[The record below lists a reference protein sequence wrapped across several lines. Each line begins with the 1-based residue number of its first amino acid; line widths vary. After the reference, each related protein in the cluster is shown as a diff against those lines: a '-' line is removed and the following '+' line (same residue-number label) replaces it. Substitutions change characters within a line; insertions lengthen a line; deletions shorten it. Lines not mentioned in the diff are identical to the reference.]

1 MINTLKTI
9 LLFYNGKYR
18 SNLCFPQMRDYR
30 NSYGITSI
38 HQLNESDMR
47 TQEIREME
55 KRVEMYRRLWI
66 WNLVFLLGLLCWG
79 SVFGQNGEY
88 ISKKGVGLDQFYEF
102 TRTKDDNIFG
112 LAFLDHAFPI
122 FDTISYVKINQQQNI
137 IFKSFF
143 PIYDIAFSVTNVVQ
157 DIDSNYIFGYNIF
170 DLDSSLHLVKIDKNG
185 SVAWDKKYR
194 TDTSFYNQLT
204 VLKNSLYII
213 GRKGIS
219 TNVKEHDISLRK
231 FDTNGNV
238 IWNKMFGG
246 DSTEFNPFISS
257 ISDTNLVLIVN
268 SYSDSSGNRT
278 VKKTNGGDLWIIKID
293 TNGTIQKQ
301 TSLNRLNYLPYANDI
316 VKTKSN
322 GFQLSLENRGKYNL
336 PNSGYS
342 IVRYDN
348 TLDLAWDSTIITN
361 FTQRGPFNGLF
372 DHHAFGNIFYFANET
387 FFKLIKIND
396 SGRIAWSQSYSF
408 ASTSSFLNQRLFI
421 TFYNNQFIVS
431 SKFNFLNGNMI
442 GSTSDQ
448 IKLLWLKQAKSKIQ
462 GSVFPDF
469 NANCTYNKPN
479 EFNIPKI
486 LIHNKTEN
494 TYAVTTDSIYTM
506 YLFDRDTAVL
516 KIINLDSNL
525 YVACGKDSI
534 VVDMTGKTDTSG
546 IDFPIRSNKT
556 GHCINIT
563 SFSSGLLRPG
573 RWGDYQLN
581 CQNNA
586 FDTAYNA
593 YIEIEVDTAAI
604 DSIKSPY
611 SFTLTGNILRFNL
624 GHVRPFGF
632 SSVTYSIKLK
642 TSVIIGSSHCHRA
655 KVFPI
660 CNLYPS
666 AVYDSSEIQPM
677 MRCLP
682 NDTVEFTLKNI
693 GLRDQK
699 DWGYSIIYVDELILK
714 KDSFKLTV
722 GNSRIFKYK
731 LDTNKVFTAEVF
743 NSNFHPVTPILIRHN
758 DLCAN
763 KRPMIPA
770 NPALNFSRHDEAKE
784 YEEAC
789 TIVRGSYDP
798 NMKSVLP
805 VGMFSQHYTATGT
818 ELKYRLDFQNT
829 GTDTAFRVVLVD
841 TLSSF
846 LDIASFVPGVSSHPY
861 SIEFGGRAVKFI
873 FDPIALVDSFK
884 NEPLSHGYVCFK
896 IKHKNGIAPKT
907 KIENFVDIYFDYN
920 APVRTNTVFN
930 TIFDTIQIYIPKVT
944 DTVTD
949 TTGSSGIQGLN
960 KTSIMVFPNPT
971 TDKFFIQM
979 SEPVKDLSIEI
990 YDMQGRLTKSVTST
1004 NNQTLEVSAQGMTKG
1019 IYHIRVMSGE
1029 KLVVVKKVMVE

>member
-1 MINTLKTI
+1 
-9 LLFYNGKYR
+9 
-18 SNLCFPQMRDYR
+18 
-30 NSYGITSI
+30 
-38 HQLNESDMR
+38 MR

-55 KRVEMYRRLWI
+55 KRVEMYRRLLI
-66 WNLVFLLGLLCWG
+66 WNIVFLLGLLCWG
-79 SVFGQNGEY
+79 SLQGQSQYYKPKYGKKIHKSDYAQSYFLDSKIISIYPNSNDTFIIEFYGVYGDFLTSNKVFLKNPMAYSRKIVRLRNGDYVVVLYNTIVPLSSHSILRLDSSGRKIWEY
-88 ISKKGVGLDQFYEF
+88 NFKSSNVDDGNIRILEDNDENLYAVCHIIDTPALTLAKSDTSHGSYDIWILKFDKQGNIKWNKSFGGKGEE
-102 TRTKDDNIFG
+102 G
-112 LAFLDHAFPI
+112 LAFCTLENSSI
-122 FDTISYVKINQQQNI
+122 
-137 IFKSFF
+137 
-143 PIYDIAFSVTNVVQ
+143 
-157 DIDSNYIFGYNIF
+157 NIF
-170 DLDSSLHLVKIDKNG
+170 VG
-185 SVAWDKKYR
+185 SK
-194 TDTSFYNQLT
+194 
-204 VLKNSLYII
+204 
-213 GRKGIS
+213 
-219 TNVKEHDISLRK
+219 
-231 FDTNGNV
+231 
-238 IWNKMFGG
+238 
-246 DSTEFNPFISS
+246 
-257 ISDTNLVLIVN
+257 
-268 SYSDSSGNRT
+268 SDSSGNKYA
-278 VKKTNGGDLWIIKID
+278 KKKYPNPNLSEIWYMQVD
-293 TNGTIQKQ
+293 TAGN
-301 TSLNRLNYLPYANDI
+301 
-316 VKTKSN
+316 KTKDRQLFGNPTAHISSGNGIGLANKGFLLHYDFYDGKKNDSICKLDSNLNIVWIRQGAELNSYDINFERYKNDSLIIFNYVYGGFELARIDSN
-322 GFQLSLENRGKYNL
+322 G
-336 PNSGYS
+336 
-342 IVRYDN
+342 
-348 TLDLAWDSTIITN
+348 
-361 FTQRGPFNGLF
+361 
-372 DHHAFGNIFYFANET
+372 
-387 FFKLIKIND
+387 LIL
-396 SGRIAWSQSYSF
+396 W
-408 ASTSSFLNQRLFI
+408 NQVF
-421 TFYNNQFIVS
+421 
-431 SKFNFLNGNMI
+431 
-442 GSTSDQ
+442 
-448 IKLLWLKQAKSKIQ
+448 KSKISQ
-462 GSVFPDF
+462 FATPFFLPNGFLLINFQCEFIDEFKFQEKVDWIWFKKPIHLVLGSVFPDF
-469 NANCTYNKPN
+469 NANCLYNKSS
-479 EFNIPKI
+479 EFNIPNI

-494 TYAVTTDSIYTM
+494 TYAITNDSIYTM

-581 CQNNA
+581 YQNNA

-604 DSIKSPY
+604 DTIKSPY
-611 SFTLTGNILRFNL
+611 SFTLTGNVLRFNL
-624 GHVRPFGF
+624 GHMRPFGF

-642 TSVIIGSSHCHRA
+642 TTVIIGSSHCHRA

-693 GLRDQK
+693 GLKDQK
-699 DWGYSIIYVDELILK
+699 DWGHSIIYVDELILK

-722 GNSRIFKYK
+722 GNSRVFKYK

-763 KRPMIPA
+763 RRPMIPS

-798 NMKSVLP
+798 NMKSVVP

-829 GTDTAFRVVLVD
+829 GTDTAFKVVLID
-841 TLSSF
+841 TLSAD
-846 LDIASFVPGVSSHPY
+846 LDIASFVPGASSHPY
-861 SIEFGGRAVKFI
+861 SIEFSGRAVKFI

-930 TIFDTIQIYIPKVT
+930 TIFDTIQIYVPKVT

-949 TTGSSGIQGLN
+949 TTGKVGIQGLN

-971 TDKFFIQM
+971 TDKFYLSM
-979 SEPVKDLSIEI
+979 SEPVMDLSIEL
-990 YDMQGRLTKSVTST
+990 YDMQGRMIKTASSP
-1004 NNQTLEVSAQGMTKG
+1004 NNQTVEVSAQGMTKG
-1019 IYHIRVMSGE
+1019 IYHIRVVSGE

>member
-1 MINTLKTI
+1 
-9 LLFYNGKYR
+9 
-18 SNLCFPQMRDYR
+18 
-30 NSYGITSI
+30 
-38 HQLNESDMR
+38 MR
-47 TQEIREME
+47 TQEIRKME
-55 KRVEMYRRLWI
+55 KRVEMYRRLLI
-66 WNLVFLLGLLCWG
+66 WNIVFLLGLLCWG
-79 SVFGQNGEY
+79 SVSGQSYLKRTKQVQSSGTITKVIKNINDSTYVIGY
-88 ISKKGVGLDQFYEF
+88 NNFSTRSGFNLAKLNKNLDTIWTKKYYGSGLDVLQDIISTDENGYILVSASNSPISGNKTRDTLGSGFDIWVIKVDSIGNILNQMVYGGSAQEYLMLSIYNF
-102 TRTKDDNIFG
+102 TRNIQQG
-112 LAFLDHAFPI
+112 SKILKSKTDGYFLFTNSESGTSGNKIGGAA
-122 FDTISYVKINQQQNI
+122 DTSHLWSLKINDTLGIVNQKSLTSSKFNETMFDAIISSDNNFLISSNLPPIAFDSGRRFSVKKIDTNFNILWEKIFYGENDNNQNI
-137 IFKSFF
+137 IETKDSGFVIATICNSTYEAVKRYTS
-143 PIYDIAFSVTNVVQ
+143 YGREDILVT
-157 DIDSNYIFGYNIF
+157 
-170 DLDSSLHLVKIDKNG
+170 KIDKNG
-185 SVAWDKKYR
+185 NK
-194 TDTSFYNQLT
+194 
-204 VLKNSLYII
+204 
-213 GRKGIS
+213 
-219 TNVKEHDISLRK
+219 
-231 FDTNGNV
+231 
-238 IWNKMFGG
+238 IWNKIYGG
-246 DSTEFNPFISS
+246 NESDKAPCIYEWKNELIICCQSSSPVSGNKFSYNDMPISEFSNYWILILDSLGNKTSEFDIFNGG
-257 ISDTNLVLIVN
+257 
-268 SYSDSSGNRT
+268 SSGT
-278 VKKTNGGDLWIIKID
+278 LASGD
-293 TNGTIQKQ
+293 
-301 TSLNRLNYLPYANDI
+301 P
-316 VKTKSN
+316 
-322 GFQLSLENRGKYNL
+322 
-336 PNSGYS
+336 
-342 IVRYDN
+342 
-348 TLDLAWDSTIITN
+348 
-361 FTQRGPFNGLF
+361 
-372 DHHAFGNIFYFANET
+372 
-387 FFKLIKIND
+387 KLISNYDKLISLFGMGNGSIN
-396 SGRIAWSQSYSF
+396 IYEYS
-408 ASTSSFLNQRLFI
+408 
-421 TFYNNQFIVS
+421 
-431 SKFNFLNGNMI
+431 
-442 GSTSDQ
+442 
-448 IKLLWLKQAKSKIQ
+448 LKPSISKIQ
-462 GSVFPDF
+462 GSIFPDF
-469 NANCTYNKPN
+469 NSNCLYNKPT
-479 EFNIPKI
+479 EYNIPKI
-486 LIHNKTEN
+486 LIHNKIEN

-534 VVDMTGKTDTSG
+534 VVDMTGKKDTSG

-581 CQNNA
+581 YQNNA

-611 SFTLTGNILRFNL
+611 SFTLTGNVLRFNL

-693 GLRDQK
+693 GLKDQK
-699 DWGYSIIYVDELILK
+699 DWGHSIIYVDELILK

-722 GNSRIFKYK
+722 GNSRVFKYK

-763 KRPMIPA
+763 KRPMIPS

-789 TIVRGSYDP
+789 TIVLGSYDP

-829 GTDTAFRVVLVD
+829 GTDTAFKVVLID
-841 TLSSF
+841 TLSAD
-846 LDIASFVPGVSSHPY
+846 LDIASFVPGASSHPY
-861 SIEFGGRAVKFI
+861 SVEFGGRAVKFI

-884 NEPLSHGYVCFK
+884 NEPLSHGYVHFK
-896 IKHKNGIAPKT
+896 IKPITGIKPKT
-907 KIENFVDIYFDYN
+907 KIENKADIYFDYN
-920 APVRTNTVFN
+920 APITTNTVFN
-930 TIFDTIQIYIPKVT
+930 TIFDTIQIYVPKG
-944 DTVTD
+944 
-949 TTGSSGIQGLN
+949 GSSIVEN
-960 KTSIMVFPNPT
+960 DKTSVIVFPNPT

-990 YDMQGRLTKSVTST
+990 YDMQGRLTKSMTSI
-1004 NNQTLEVSAQGMTKG
+1004 NSHTLEVSAEGMTKG